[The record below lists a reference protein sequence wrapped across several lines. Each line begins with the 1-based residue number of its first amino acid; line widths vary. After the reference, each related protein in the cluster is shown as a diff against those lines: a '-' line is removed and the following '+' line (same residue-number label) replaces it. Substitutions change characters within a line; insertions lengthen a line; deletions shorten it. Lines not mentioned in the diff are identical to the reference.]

1 MAAPRVPRP
10 GSCVSTPTFCGMTIL
25 AKIRLYGVALALRT
39 AEIQIAD
46 QRELGEGGGVP
57 GRKRVAVDELAA
69 CGKGLVIQD

>member
-1 MAAPRVPRP
+1 MWDDL
-10 GSCVSTPTFCGMTIL
+10 L

-69 CGKGLVIQD
+69 CGKGLVAML